1 MTYLYKHYDKDG
13 VLLYVGITGN
23 VVSRHVSHVKNSVWF
38 CLVDSIVI
46 EKYSLPLQ
54 RLGKIEA
61 ECIRNEKPL
70 YNLALN
76 PDQLSARKKRT
87 EIYKTDEFVKFQQ
100 SKYYH
105 SSFMLEL
112 SKNNAIFTKVQQLFL
127 VADVLRFPVTKED
140 SVNSHLE
147 ETKPVPKKPFLFRKY
162 VLEVLTAIVVVVVY
176 SWHIYLLVAY

>member
-1 MTYLYKHYDKDG
+1 MAYLYKHYDKDG

-23 VVSRHVSHVKNSVWF
+23 VVSRHVSHIKNSVWF

-46 EKYSLPLQ
+46 KKYSLSLQ

-70 YNLALN
+70 YNLAMN

-87 EIYKTDEFVKFQQ
+87 EIYKTEVFVKFQQ
-100 SKYYH
+100 SKYYS
-105 SSFMLEL
+105 SSFMFEL
-112 SKNNAIFTKVQQLFL
+112 SKNKAIVTQVQQHFL
-127 VADVLRFPVTKED
+127 VANVLIFPVTKED

-147 ETKPVPKKPFLFRKY
+147 ETKPEPKTPFIFRKY
-162 VLEVLTAIVVVVVY
+162 VLEVLATIVTIVVY

>member
-1 MTYLYKHYDKDG
+1 MAYLYKHYDKDG

-23 VVSRHVSHVKNSVWF
+23 VASRHASHISNSVWF

-46 EKYSLPLQ
+46 EKYSLSLQ

-70 YNLALN
+70 YNLAFN

-87 EIYKTDEFVKFQQ
+87 EICKTDAFIKFQR
-100 SKYYH
+100 SKYHY
-105 SSFMLEL
+105 SKFMLEMR
-112 SKNNAIFTKVQQLFL
+112 KNNAIVTKVQQLFL

-147 ETKPVPKKPFLFRKY
+147 ETKPEPKTPFIFRKY
-162 VLEVLTAIVVVVVY
+162 VLEVLTAIVVAVVY

>member
-1 MTYLYKHYDKDG
+1 MTYLYRHYDKDG

-23 VVSRHVSHVKNSVWF
+23 VASRHASHVSNSVWF

-46 EKYSLPLQ
+46 EKYSLSLQ

-70 YNLALN
+70 YNLAFN
-76 PDQLSARKKRT
+76 PGQLSARKKRT
-87 EIYKTDEFVKFQQ
+87 EICKTDAFIKFQR
-100 SKYYH
+100 SKYHY
-105 SSFMLEL
+105 SKFMLEMR
-112 SKNNAIFTKVQQLFL
+112 KNNAIVTKVQQLFL

-147 ETKPVPKKPFLFRKY
+147 ETKPTQKTPFLFRKY
-162 VLEVLTAIVVVVVY
+162 VLEVLATIVTIVVY

>member
-23 VVSRHVSHVKNSVWF
+23 VASRHASHVSNSVWF

-46 EKYSLPLQ
+46 EKYSLSLQ

-70 YNLALN
+70 YNLAFN

-87 EIYKTDEFVKFQQ
+87 EICKTDAFIKFQR
-100 SKYYH
+100 SKYHY
-105 SSFMLEL
+105 SKFMFEMR
-112 SKNNAIFTKVQQLFL
+112 KNNAIVTKVQQLFL
-127 VADVLRFPVTKED
+127 VADVLRFPATKED

-147 ETKPVPKKPFLFRKY
+147 EAKPEPKKPFLYRKY